1 MNKTDSLKKLELID
15 EEIAKLKAKA
25 LLIKNRASKQKR
37 KDDTRRKILIG
48 AYVLEQIEKGKYSQE
63 TTNAAMNGFLSREND
78 RKLFDLPPL
87 NSLKTSSD

>member
-25 LLIKNRASKQKR
+25 LLIKNRASKQKG

-48 AYVLEQIEKGKYSQE
+48 AYMLDQIEKGRYSE
-63 TTNAAMNGFLSREND
+63 EKLNTEMNTFLSRKSD
-78 RKLFDLPPL
+78 RDLFFR
-87 NSLKTSSD
+87 SGY